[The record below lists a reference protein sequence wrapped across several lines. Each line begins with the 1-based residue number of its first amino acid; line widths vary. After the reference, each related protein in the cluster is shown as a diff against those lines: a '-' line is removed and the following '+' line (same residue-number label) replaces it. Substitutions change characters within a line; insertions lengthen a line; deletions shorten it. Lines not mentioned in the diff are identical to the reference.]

1 MLLPEHMDIHPHLLS
16 EAKAATMTRWLCTQ
30 GDSQGL
36 FSLPS
41 GCSEGP
47 WPSLQGRGYI
57 SSLHNAQDQMPCH
70 AQHATPRRNT
80 HNGKT
85 AHGGRAHL
93 W

>member
-1 MLLPEHMDIHPHLLS
+1 MLLPEYMDIHPHLPS
-16 EAKAATMTRWLCTQ
+16 EAKAATMTTGGCAHRETAKAC
-30 GDSQGL
+30 
-36 FSLPS
+36 SLPS

-70 AQHATPRRNT
+70 AQHATPCRNT